1 MSAHMKARRTNG
13 VEVKIGTKNPK
24 LFVVPK
30 DKAESLA
37 HLLEE
42 YETSPSADME
52 TVSVDEV
59 FRELNEKYTRPGSVL
74 RGARLKE
81 ELSQVEL
88 ANKLGISQADLSKM
102 EHGTRG
108 IGKAMAKRLAKILKI
123 NYRVFL

>member
-1 MSAHMKARRTNG
+1 MSVPMKARRING
-13 VEVKIGTKNPK
+13 VEIKIGNKNSR

-42 YETSPSADME
+42 YEATRPDTE
-52 TVSVDEV
+52 TVSVEEV
-59 FRELNEKYTRPGSVL
+59 FRDLNEKYTRPGSVL

-88 ANKLGISQADLSKM
+88 ASKLGISQADLSKM
-102 EHGTRG
+102 ENGTRG
-108 IGKAMAKRLAKILKI
+108 IAKVMAKRLAKILKI
-123 NYRVFL
+123 DYRAFL

>member
-1 MSAHMKARRTNG
+1 MSVPMKARRISG
-13 VEVKIGTKNPK
+13 VEIKIGSKNAR

-30 DKAESLA
+30 VKAESLA

-42 YETSPSADME
+42 YETSRGEE
-52 TVSVDEV
+52 TVSSEEV
-59 FRELNEKYTRPGSVL
+59 FKSLDDKYSRPGAVL

-81 ELSQVEL
+81 QLSQVDL

-102 EHGTRG
+102 ENGTRG

-123 NYRVFL
+123 GYRAFL